1 MGDKPDFF
9 EREGEKLK
17 ERDELKIHEF
27 PAQPLVMTMPDWCIV
42 FNSEV
47 GDRVGELSFDSQ
59 GQLEFEG
66 ETDRSA
72 EIFFKCVVRANNQEL
87 EDMRELAKLGYA
99 VVQDFLPNVANC
111 ALQDYGALNDF
122 MIKAKEE
129 FGD

>member
-1 MGDKPDFF
+1 MAEDD
-9 EREGEKLK
+9 
-17 ERDELKIHEF
+17 LKIHEF
-27 PAQPLVMTMPDWCIV
+27 PAQPLVMTMPDWCVV
-42 FNSEV
+42 FNNEV

-72 EIFFKCVVRANNQEL
+72 EIFFQCVVRANNQEL

-99 VVQDFLPNVANC
+99 VVNDFLPNVSNC

-129 FGD
+129 FGE